1 MSDLGVFSGRKCGV
15 VGWMLIPNIY
25 VCDQVSFQITKQK
38 NCQVKSSVVVVWYLR
53 VVERKKGAISRS
65 KGTFRQGTRV
75 AGLASKKRLTN
86 HHVILLFLAG
96 RGMNQVGRG

>member
-1 MSDLGVFSGRKCGV
+1 MWCCRMDADSEYICMRSGRFPDIK
-15 VGWMLIPNIY
+15 
-25 VCDQVSFQITKQK
+25 SK
-38 NCQVKSSVVVVWYLR
+38 NCQVKSSVVVVGYLR

-65 KGTFRQGTRV
+65 KGTSRQGTSV